1 MVVGPLGRLEV
12 RRGRPCHGIHDFS
25 ERMAD
30 GRCQGPGDALVR
42 ALSADH
48 LVHGEL
54 LDVWWTLRL
63 DSRRR
68 HPFHDPWSEGV
79 EVSA

>member
-1 MVVGPLGRLEV
+1 MHPDVREAAAGPWLPPTQVL
-12 RRGRPCHGIHDFS
+12 
-25 ERMAD
+25 
-30 GRCQGPGDALVR
+30 GDAGSAVR

-68 HPFHDPWSEGV
+68 HPFRDPWSEGV

>member
-1 MVVGPLGRLEV
+1 
-12 RRGRPCHGIHDFS
+12 
-25 ERMAD
+25 MAD

-54 LDVWWTLRL
+54 LDVVWWTLRL